1 MITVVFG
8 SDPKLFG
15 YDIITNETSL
25 YVVHQE
31 EASLF
36 IWYPHFPPS
45 VYSVHSSLLDCDK
58 NTILLIDRIKGWKS
72 PISIKD
78 HVNISGTNGLTGQ
91 TPFKSYPIFPDMSSI
106 YKVSSAYPQK
116 TVFTVGGKRFCTEDA
131 SKKIIS
137 ENAGI
142 ITPIM
147 NYVGATVT
155 ALGLP
160 EKMRDTKKI
169 VSSYIKTA
177 ELLN

>member
-8 SDPKLFG
+8 SDPKHFG
-15 YDIITNETSL
+15 YDITTNESNL
-25 YVVHQE
+25 FVVHQE
-31 EASLF
+31 KASRF

-45 VYSVHSSLLDCDK
+45 VYSVYSSLLHCDK

-106 YKVSSAYPQK
+106 YKASSAYPQK
-116 TVFTVGGKRFCTEDA
+116 TVFTVGRKRFCKEDA
-131 SKKIIS
+131 SEKIIS

-142 ITPIM
+142 IASIM
-147 NYVGATVT
+147 NYIGTTVT
-155 ALGLP
+155 AFGIP
-160 EKMRDTKKI
+160 EKMRDKKKI
-169 VSSYIKTA
+169 VSNCIKM
-177 ELLN
+177 LSC